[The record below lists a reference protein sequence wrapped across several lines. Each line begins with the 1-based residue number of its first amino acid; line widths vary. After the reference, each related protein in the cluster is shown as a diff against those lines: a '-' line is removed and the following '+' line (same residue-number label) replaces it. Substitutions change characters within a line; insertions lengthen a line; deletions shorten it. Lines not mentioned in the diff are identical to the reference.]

1 MADLPIEQAIELLDD
16 EQLEHIRTRAARLV
30 NRMLAEAERQIETAT
45 PEIRAQLVKSVLP
58 SIMKELGGSDAD
70 TALDELKAQHF
81 ELMEGIRSALT
92 TRLVDT
98 TADTPRA
105 LPQDGPDA

>member
-70 TALDELKAQHF
+70 AALDELKAQHF
-81 ELMEGIRSALT
+81 EDRKS
-92 TRLVDT
+92 TRLNSSHVKISY
-98 TADTPRA
+98 A
-105 LPQDGPDA
+105 